1 MFEKYLKIIKDR
13 ISASSDRDPQKEV
26 ILPERDWQRVIV
38 LFIVINIFVAFLN
51 ASFFYYIN
59 NDDTFTYGGGIDAS
73 ISSTSRNK
81 IEKAILY
88 LKEKEAKENYLLSHR
103 PEIADPSR

>member
-13 ISASSDRDPQKEV
+13 ISASSDRDHQKEV

-51 ASFFYYIN
+51 ASF
-59 NDDTFTYGGGIDAS
+59 S
-73 ISSTSRNK
+73 I
-81 IEKAILY
+81 I
-88 LKEKEAKENYLLSHR
+88 
-103 PEIADPSR
+103 